1 MIRRVATVVRTARR
15 HRLDLLLPES
25 RRVPLTRLLAIVGPR
40 ATLSLDIPRGQRLR
54 EALESLGPVFIK
66 FGQLLSTRRDLL
78 PDDIADEL
86 AKLQDQVPAFP
97 VEDAIAIIEKEL
109 EGPVDTLFASFD
121 STPLAA
127 ASVAQV
133 HGATLHSGE
142 SVVVKILRPNIGAV
156 VKEDIKLI
164 KFVAKWLGRLFKD
177 GRRLRPKEVAEDYER
192 TILGELDL
200 RREAANASQLR
211 RNFHNSELVYVPQV
225 MWSHTSRQVMV
236 SERIHGIP
244 VSDIK
249 ALNEQGVDLK
259 LLAERGV
266 ETFFTQVFQDSFF
279 HADMHPGNIFV
290 DATDPKDPRY
300 LAVDCAIVGQLE
312 ESDLYYLAR
321 NLLAIF
327 QQDYRLVAKLHVE
340 CGWVPPDTPI
350 GEFETAMRTLCEP
363 IFERPLS
370 EISFGHMLVSLF
382 RTAGSFNMEVQP
394 QLVLLQKTL
403 LNIEG
408 LGRQLYPTLN
418 LWDTAK
424 PFLERW
430 LAERYAPQNI
440 LKKLQREM
448 PYWMEMLPKLPEL
461 LIKALEKESL
471 GEPASRGNNGPILIA
486 SAAGIGA
493 ILGDQLGAQAVWPTL
508 IGVAVLAVSVLLS
521 LKR

>member
-15 HRLDLLLPES
+15 HRLDLLIPES
-25 RRVPLTRLLAIVGPR
+25 RRAPLTRLLAIVGPR
-40 ATLSLDIPRGQRLR
+40 TTVSLDSPRGQRLR

-109 EGPVDTLFASFD
+109 EGSVDTLFASFD

-142 SVVVKILRPNIGAV
+142 SVVVKILRPNIGTV

-249 ALNEQGVDLK
+249 ALNERGVDLK

-266 ETFFTQVFQDSFF
+266 ETFFTQVFRDSFF

-290 DATDPKDPRY
+290 DATDPKDPQY

-461 LIKALEKESL
+461 LIRALEKESL
-471 GEPASRGNNGPILIA
+471 GEPASRGNNGTILIA
-486 SAAGIGA
+486 GAAGIGA
-493 ILGDQLGAQAVWPTL
+493 ILGDQFGAQAVWPTL
-508 IGVAVLAVSVLLS
+508 IGVAVLAVSLLLS

>member
-40 ATLSLDIPRGQRLR
+40 TTVSLDIPRRHRLR

-109 EGPVDTLFASFD
+109 EGSVDTLFASFD

-142 SVVVKILRPNIGAV
+142 SVVVKILRPNIGTV

-249 ALNEQGVDLK
+249 ALNERGVDLK

-266 ETFFTQVFQDSFF
+266 ETFFTQVFRDSFF

-290 DATDPKDPRY
+290 DATDPKAPQY

-461 LIKALEKESL
+461 LIRALEKESL
-471 GEPASRGNNGPILIA
+471 GEPASRGNNGPILVLR
-486 SAAGIGA
+486 AAGIGA
-493 ILGDQLGAQAVWPTL
+493 ILGDQFGAQAVWPTL